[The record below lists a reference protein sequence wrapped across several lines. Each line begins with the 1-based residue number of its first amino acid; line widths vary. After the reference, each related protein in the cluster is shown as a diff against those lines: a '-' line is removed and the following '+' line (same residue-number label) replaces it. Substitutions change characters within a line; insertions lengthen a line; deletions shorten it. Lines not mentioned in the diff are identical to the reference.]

1 MLFQILK
8 ISKKWKHWSRAMKAH
23 FCLALF
29 HFHFPF
35 SIVTCSQARNQYW
48 LSKGA
53 LDIQKCCHKTTYFF
67 NNKVVSFLSKADRVT
82 NSISIWLENFPAQHL
97 AGSIRS
103 MTSMRWASVQVLET
117 VLGLWDCE
125 MEMVRWWDG
134 DNNNCGNI
142 HKVSNGDDNHYRWV
156 SHVWKAFWLPGHGQK
171 GQALLAVPQQ
181 QQLMMYRSQ
190 HGER

>member
-1 MLFQILK
+1 METLVKSNESTFLFSVVSLSLSI
-8 ISKKWKHWSRAMKAH
+8 
-23 FCLALF
+23 
-29 HFHFPF
+29 
-35 SIVTCSQARNQYW
+35 SIVTCCQPRNQYW

-67 NNKVVSFLSKADRVT
+67 NNKVVSFLSKADRMT
-82 NSISIWLENFPAQHL
+82 NFMSIWLENFPAQHL